1 MYAFF
6 SSMVF
11 RKWETNRIGR
21 FRGTKNIP
29 TSFYIWRTGF
39 VHPRELGGNEKRK
52 IGRRKY
58 LLGREIWSRRCQFW
72 QVVYRKF
79 FILFIPSFSNQKFF
93 GTVPYSVCV
102 LAQFY
107 FSVISTYY
115 DQKKKSR
122 TRFDMRRVQSF
133 STYPFYGRPS
143 SIGLFLL
150 RLNLEGFDLVKK
162 NIFFSLRPSVCQLV
176 LQIVVPPIL
185 HIPPNICTSIVQR
198 NWLWS
203 KECSCE
209 IWKFILFLFNGIPK

>member
-58 LLGREIWSRRCQFW
+58 GAGDVNFGKWS
-72 QVVYRKF
+72 
-79 FILFIPSFSNQKFF
+79 IENSLFYLSRPFPIKN
-93 GTVPYSVCV
+93 
-102 LAQFY
+102 
-107 FSVISTYY
+107 FSVP
-115 DQKKKSR
+115 SR
-122 TRFDMRRVQSF
+122 TRCVCWPNFILVSYLHTTTRKKNLERVFDMRRVQSF

>member
-1 MYAFF
+1 M
-6 SSMVF
+6 
-11 RKWETNRIGR
+11 RKEKLEGE
-21 FRGTKNIP
+21 NIFWDEKYGAGDVNFGKW
-29 TSFYIWRTGF
+29 SIENSLFY
-39 VHPRELGGNEKRK
+39 L
-52 IGRRKY
+52 
-58 LLGREIWSRRCQFW
+58 SRPFPI
-72 QVVYRKF
+72 K
-79 FILFIPSFSNQKFF
+79 KFF

-198 NWLWS
+198 N
-203 KECSCE
+203 
-209 IWKFILFLFNGIPK
+209 